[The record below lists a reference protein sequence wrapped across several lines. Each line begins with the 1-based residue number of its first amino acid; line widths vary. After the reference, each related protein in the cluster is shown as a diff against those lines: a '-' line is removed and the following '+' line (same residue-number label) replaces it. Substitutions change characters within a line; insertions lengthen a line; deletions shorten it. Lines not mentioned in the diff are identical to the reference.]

1 MVSQLTACGH
11 NAGFGPRI
19 ERIALRPAGGARE
32 NGGTMKHDA
41 DVFQGLI
48 RGRRSIRRYKPDP
61 IPEAALQRVLEAA
74 TWAPSAHNRQP
85 WRFVVLSRVADREAL
100 ARRMGE
106 LLRAA
111 RTADGDDSADIE
123 VDVSRSY
130 ARIAGA
136 AAAVVV
142 FLTMEDMDTY
152 PDPRRSH
159 AEELMAVQ
167 GAAMAT
173 QNLLIAAHA
182 EGLGACWMCA
192 PLFCQEEVGAALG
205 VPPHWRAQALVTL
218 GYPAS
223 KGKPANRRPVADVT
237 LRGGR

>member
-1 MVSQLTACGH
+1 
-11 NAGFGPRI
+11 
-19 ERIALRPAGGARE
+19 
-32 NGGTMKHDA
+32 MKQA
-41 DVFQGLI
+41 AKTFQALI
-48 RGRRSIRRYKPDP
+48 RGRRSIRRYEPRAIPPDVLRR
-61 IPEAALQRVLEAA
+61 ILEAA

-85 WRFVVLSRVADREAL
+85 WRFVVLAEPSGREAL

-106 LLRAA
+106 LLRSA

-123 VDVSRSY
+123 GDVRRSY
-130 ARIAGA
+130 NRIAGA

-152 PDPRRSH
+152 PDERRSR

-192 PLFCQEEVGAALG
+192 PLFCQDEVGAALG
-205 VPPHWRAQALVTL
+205 VPKHWLAQALITL
-218 GYPAS
+218 GFPAS
-223 KGKPANRRPVADVT
+223 TGKPASRRPLDDVT
-237 LRGGR
+237 LEHRFTLPPDPLVGFGEGEQS

>member
-1 MVSQLTACGH
+1 MPSEA
-11 NAGFGPRI
+11 
-19 ERIALRPAGGARE
+19 E
-32 NGGTMKHDA
+32 
-41 DVFQGLI
+41 VFQGLV
-48 RGRRSIRRYKPDP
+48 RTRRSIRRYEARPVPDEVLHR
-61 IPEAALQRVLEAA
+61 ILEAS

-85 WRFVVLSRVADREAL
+85 WRFVVLTETREREAL

-111 RTADGDDSADIE
+111 RTADGDDPADIE
-123 VDVSRSY
+123 GDVSRSY
-130 ARIAGA
+130 SRIAGA
-136 AAAVVV
+136 SAAVVV
-142 FLTMEDMDTY
+142 FMTLEDMDSY
-152 PDPRRSH
+152 PDVRRSR

-167 GAAMAT
+167 GVAMAM

-205 VPPHWRAQALVTL
+205 VSSHWQAQGLITL

-223 KGKPANRRPVADVT
+223 KGKPASRRPLADLT
-237 LRGGR
+237 LQTP

>member
-1 MVSQLTACGH
+1 MNDEAAT
-11 NAGFGPRI
+11 
-19 ERIALRPAGGARE
+19 
-32 NGGTMKHDA
+32 
-41 DVFQGLI
+41 FQSLI
-48 RGRRSIRRYKPDP
+48 RSRRSIRRYQSEPVT
-61 IPEAALQRVLEAA
+61 PEVLRRVLEAG

-85 WRFVVLSRVADREAL
+85 WRFVVLTEPPAREAL
-100 ARRMGE
+100 ALRMGE

-111 RTADGDDSADIE
+111 RSADGDDATDIE
-123 VDVSRSY
+123 GDVSRSY
-130 ARIAGA
+130 NRIAGA
-136 AAAVVV
+136 AAAIVV

-152 PDPRRSH
+152 PDLRRAH

-173 QNLLIAAHA
+173 QNLLVAAHA

-205 VPPHWRAQALVTL
+205 VPAHWQAQALITL

-223 KGKPANRRPVADVT
+223 KGKPANRRPVSEVT
-237 LRGGR
+237 FEQMP

>member
-1 MVSQLTACGH
+1 MLFAQPPSPV
-11 NAGFGPRI
+11 
-19 ERIALRPAGGARE
+19 E
-32 NGGTMKHDA
+32 NDGTMQKHESQ
-41 DVFQGLI
+41 VFQSLI
-48 RGRRSIRRYKPDP
+48 RTRRSIRRYQPAP
-61 IPEAALQRVLEAA
+61 LPEEVLQRVLEAA

-85 WRFVVLSRVADREAL
+85 WRFVVLTEQSQREAL

-111 RTADGDDSADIE
+111 RTADGDEPADIE
-123 VDVSRSY
+123 GDVARSY
-130 ARIAGA
+130 TRIAGA
-136 AAAVVV
+136 AAAIVV

-152 PDPRRSH
+152 PDARRSR

-173 QNLLIAAHA
+173 QNLLVAAHA

-205 VPPHWRAQALVTL
+205 VPPHWQAQALITL

-223 KGKPANRRPVADVT
+223 KGKPAHRRPLSEVT
-237 LRGGR
+237 FEAGS

>member
-1 MVSQLTACGH
+1 MT
-11 NAGFGPRI
+11 
-19 ERIALRPAGGARE
+19 
-32 NGGTMKHDA
+32 GTMRNEAKA
-41 DVFQGLI
+41 FQTLI
-48 RGRRSIRRYKPDP
+48 RGRRSIRRYQPDA
-61 IPEAALQRVLEAA
+61 IPADVLQRVLEAA

-85 WRFVVLSRVADREAL
+85 WRFVVLTEQGRREAL

-111 RTADGDDSADIE
+111 RTADGDDPQEIE
-123 VDVSRSY
+123 GDVVRSY
-130 ARIAGA
+130 NRIAGA
-136 AAAVVV
+136 AAAVAV
-142 FLTMEDMDTY
+142 FMTMEDMDTY
-152 PDPRRSH
+152 PDARRSR

-173 QNLLIAAHA
+173 ESLLLAAHA

-205 VPPHWRAQALVTL
+205 VPAHWRAQALITL

-223 KGKPANRRPVADVT
+223 KGKSANRRPLTDVT
-237 LRGGR
+237 FEPPR